1 MDGQLSLLD
10 LLDEQ
15 PEDLASGEDLFEP
28 DGRRRCPSCRRRL
41 TYWGGRLFCPDAYCP
56 GGAS

>member
-41 TYWGGRLFCPDAYCP
+41 AFWGGRLYCLHVGC